1 MTREEYF
8 RFSLGRDPYG
18 ASEKP
23 RPTGPVVIQ
32 GLSGPV
38 EVGNPFNPMHLI
50 RGVGDMFM
58 GALQDMGNIG
68 DTSFH
73 SPPTKQQ
80 PSAIGDT
87 IDTAKAIKDDP
98 VGVGKALVD
107 SMMPYSKGG
116 FVNLGTAVVGPKV
129 MPKVVSGAKTGAQ
142 AVKKGADSAI
152 DWMKPTHGNIGR
164 DMSRRELV
172 KSSSSAALPILTK
185 KGQGTFSST
194 KPPAK
199 KGHPYQTKAQYE
211 LDIKDAVDEIK
222 GGKMWDLY
230 VSRRI
235 GELEKRSDGMPEY
248 LPEYKDIMKE
258 HEALLDG
265 MWEDRATGN
274 TATQRHKNLEWAT
287 RDAGESGMFTK
298 REMARMIHPLYV
310 KAQKWLKKD
319 KAVTQKASD
328 AIDRRMKT
336 WQAEE
341 KARKW
346 KFNRDARKMHHKGPI
361 RLPITTR
368 PIMPDHGRTINF
380 MMPIE

>member
-23 RPTGPVVIQ
+23 RETGPVVIQ

-98 VGVGKALVD
+98 VGVGKALID
-107 SMMPYSKGG
+107 SMMPYSKGA
-116 FVNLGTAVVGPKV
+116 FANVGTAVAGPKV

-152 DWMKPTHGNIGR
+152 DWMKPTHGNIGK
-164 DMSRRELV
+164 DMSRRELM

-185 KGQGTFSST
+185 RGKGPLSSNKAT
-194 KPPAK
+194 GGMSK
-199 KGHPYQTKAQYE
+199 KQPLIE
-211 LDIKDAVDEIK
+211 LQAAIKGVDEHNAT
-222 GGKMWDLY
+222 MLALQ
-230 VSRRI
+230 SQ
-235 GELEKRSDGMPEY
+235 SDH
-248 LPEYKDIMKE
+248 IFRQ
-258 HEALLDG
+258 LLD
-265 MWEDRATGN
+265 A
-274 TATQRHKNLEWAT
+274 
-287 RDAGESGMFTK
+287 
-298 REMARMIHPLYV
+298 P
-310 KAQKWLKKD
+310 
-319 KAVTQKASD
+319 
-328 AIDRRMKT
+328 
-336 WQAEE
+336 
-341 KARKW
+341 
-346 KFNRDARKMHHKGPI
+346 
-361 RLPITTR
+361 
-368 PIMPDHGRTINF
+368 
-380 MMPIE
+380 